1 MSELFFSYYLQTIE
15 KIHHK
20 IQKKMQN
27 PIVGIDLGTT
37 NSVVSILVDKLPQTL
52 LVDGQKLLPSV
63 VCLTGEGML
72 VGKVAK
78 NMAILEPENTVASIK
93 RKMGQDVTI
102 SIGNRQMRPEE
113 ISAVILQK
121 IRQAVVAHYQLGADA
136 PIKAVVTV
144 PAYFTE
150 EQREATKQ
158 AAEIAKFQ
166 VERIINEPTAA
177 ALAYGMSHLD
187 ETILAIYDLGGGTF
201 DISIIESDAGLVEV
215 RATTGNNQLG
225 GDDFDSLLAD
235 KIWKDFLAANKLNNI
250 KASRK
255 EEARLTRIAE
265 QTKIKLSTAESVDIQ
280 ESFFFKIND
289 TNYHLEQTITQAA
302 FEALIRDKVVETVSL
317 LKKAIEEADLTKAD
331 LEGIILV
338 GGSSRIPLVSKLI
351 EEQLK
356 MKPTLIDLPDEA
368 VSHGATVQGAIINK
382 LDVDTVLVDI
392 TPHSLGVA
400 VADDTTY
407 SIDNIMKL
415 MARQKAIEGGD
426 TKADDDFQDDL
437 GAAAIIPKN
446 TPIPVRK
453 SKRFSASSAFQKK
466 YLIEVY
472 QGEDE
477 RFHGNRIIGEA
488 ELAVKDPIEH
498 GEVDVVFELDINGLL
513 KLTAIEVSSKEEVKA
528 AFQSSKGKKIRKSQ
542 LEPVEVLSTEVTE
555 NTLIKRAK
563 SFLELP
569 TTAEEDKE
577 ELQEMIDAY
586 KEAEKAEAVDK
597 LAELEDEILDLLYY
611 LEKPTA

>member
-1 MSELFFSYYLQTIE
+1 
-15 KIHHK
+15 
-20 IQKKMQN
+20 MQE

-37 NSVVSILVDKLPQTL
+37 NSVVSILTDKLPKTL

-93 RKMGQDVTI
+93 RKMGQDVAI
-102 SIGNRQMRPEE
+102 SIGNREMNPEE

-121 IRQAVVAHYQLGADA
+121 IRQTVIGHYQLADDA
-136 PIKAVVTV
+136 TIKAVITV

-158 AAEIAKFQ
+158 AAEIANFQ

-225 GDDFDSLLAD
+225 GDDFDELLAA
-235 KIWKDFLAANKLNNI
+235 KIWRDFLVTNRLTQRAP
-250 KASRK
+250 SRK
-255 EEARLTRIAE
+255 ENARLVRIAE
-265 QTKIKLSTAESVDIQ
+265 QTKIKLSTEETVAIQ
-280 ESFFFKIND
+280 ESFFSKID
-289 TNYHLEQTITQAA
+289 GRDYHLETSITRRD
-302 FEALIRDKVVETVSL
+302 FEKLIGEKIRETVKL
-317 LKKAIEEADLTKAD
+317 LKKAIDEADLTKAD

-356 MKPTLIDLPDEA
+356 IQPTLIDLPDEA
-368 VSHGATVQGAIINK
+368 VSHGATIQGAIINK

-400 VADDTTY
+400 VADEQTY
-407 SIDNIMKL
+407 SIDNVMEL
-415 MARQKAIEGGD
+415 MARQKAIEAGD
-426 TKADDDFQDDL
+426 AQADDFLDDL
-437 GAAAIIPKN
+437 GAAIIIPKN
-446 TPIPVRK
+446 SPIPVRK
-453 SKRFSASSAFQKK
+453 SRLFSSTVDFQKE

-472 QGEDE
+472 QGEGD
-477 RFHGNRIIGEA
+477 RFYNEDNRIIGEA
-488 ELAVKDPIEH
+488 ELTVKKPQEI
-498 GEVDVVFELDINGLL
+498 GEVEVIFELDINGLL
-513 KLTAIEVSSKEEVKA
+513 KMSAVETTTKEEVKA
-528 AFQSSKGKKIRKSQ
+528 TFQSSKSKKIRKSQ
-542 LEPVEVLSTEVTE
+542 LKPIEVVSEEVAE
-555 NTLIKRAK
+555 NTLIKRAE
-563 SFLELP
+563 SFLTLP
-569 TTAEEDKE
+569 TTQQEDKA
-577 ELQEMIDAY
+577 ELQELIASY
-586 KEAEKAEAVDK
+586 KAAEKSEAVDK
-597 LAELEDEILDLLYY
+597 LAELEHEILDLLYY
-611 LEKPTA
+611 LEKPVS